1 VSEFS
6 GLHGV
11 GALDQ
16 WTGLL
21 DWAIGLDYWAG
32 LDYLYTCLPTY
43 LEHIVRSLICK
54 KKPVDNNKQQ

>member
-1 VSEFS
+1 MEWEHWTN
-6 GLHGV
+6 GL
-11 GALDQ
+11 DY

-21 DWAIGLDYWAG
+21 DWTTGLAWT
-32 LDYLYTCLPTY
+32 TCTHVYLPTY